1 MNARF
6 LLLKKKTLFLFA
18 VALALAG
25 AVPVLYFV
33 GLFAW
38 QLGTLFLTKSWV
50 ALPASLLFTGQAF
63 AFVPRFAI
71 AAPQA
76 LAQALDWVHLGLV
89 FAIPGAAVMAYGAL
103 GALRQVEA
111 MRTIKQREEDRLR
124 RLNDYRRAEMP
135 SEPFD
140 GRREPF
146 IGPAE
151 IPENAK
157 RRVA

>member
-50 ALPASLLFTGQAF
+50 ALPASLL
-63 AFVPRFAI
+63 PRFAI

-89 FAIPGAAVMAYGAL
+89 FAIPGAAVMAYGVL